1 MDLRERK
8 NINQQKTREFLQDTI
23 DDLRNSIA
31 RTEILL
37 REDKER
43 LSFLLKDLQNRQPIE
58 YKPKPN
64 EVSNALFNIIDVVE
78 TIKANGLS
86 KVKRVHDGTDNE
98 ETLGDLVEDLQEF
111 LNNLDNTFGDHT
123 DNNPKVFLDFKC
135 DQFVSVE
142 TTLTREEAESMTED
156 GMDALRVKYQSEAI
170 KLYEEHMS
178 KGDFVWELDFHV
190 QEPDG
195 SETEIKI

>member
-23 DDLRNSIA
+23 DNLRNSIA
-31 RTEILL
+31 RTETLL

-43 LSFLLKDLQNRQPIE
+43 LSFLLKDLQNRQPIR
-58 YKPKPN
+58 
-64 EVSNALFNIIDVVE
+64 A
-78 TIKANGLS
+78 
-86 KVKRVHDGTDNE
+86 
-98 ETLGDLVEDLQEF
+98 
-111 LNNLDNTFGDHT
+111 
-123 DNNPKVFLDFKC
+123 KVFLDFKC

-142 TTLTREEAESMTED
+142 TTLTPEEAESMTED

-190 QEPDG
+190 QEADG

>member
-8 NINQQKTREFLQDTI
+8 NKNKLKVREFLQDTI

-43 LSFLLKDLQNRQPIE
+43 LSFLLKDLQNRQPE
-58 YKPKPN
+58 
-64 EVSNALFNIIDVVE
+64 A
-78 TIKANGLS
+78 A
-86 KVKRVHDGTDNE
+86 
-98 ETLGDLVEDLQEF
+98 
-111 LNNLDNTFGDHT
+111 
-123 DNNPKVFLDFKC
+123 KVFLDFKC

-142 TTLTREEAESMTED
+142 TTLTREEAESMTKD
-156 GMDALRVKYQSEAI
+156 GMDALRVKYQGEAI

-190 QEPDG
+190 QESDG
-195 SETEIKI
+195 SET

>member
-8 NINQQKTREFLQDTI
+8 NINQQKTRKFLQDTI

-31 RTEILL
+31 RTETLL

-43 LSFLLKDLQNRQPIE
+43 LSFLLKDLQNRQR
-58 YKPKPN
+58 
-64 EVSNALFNIIDVVE
+64 
-78 TIKANGLS
+78 T
-86 KVKRVHDGTDNE
+86 RT
-98 ETLGDLVEDLQEF
+98 
-111 LNNLDNTFGDHT
+111 
-123 DNNPKVFLDFKC
+123 KVFLNFKC

-142 TTLTREEAESMTED
+142 TTLTPEEAESMTED

>member
-31 RTEILL
+31 RTETLL

-43 LSFLLKDLQNRQPIE
+43 LSFLLKDLQNRQPIR
-58 YKPKPN
+58 
-64 EVSNALFNIIDVVE
+64 A
-78 TIKANGLS
+78 
-86 KVKRVHDGTDNE
+86 
-98 ETLGDLVEDLQEF
+98 
-111 LNNLDNTFGDHT
+111 
-123 DNNPKVFLDFKC
+123 KVFLDFKC

-142 TTLTREEAESMTED
+142 TTLTPEEAESMTED

-190 QEPDG
+190 QEADG

>member
-1 MDLRERK
+1 MDLTFQNVLRRES
-8 NINQQKTREFLQDTI
+8 LQDSI

-31 RTEILL
+31 RTETLL

-43 LSFLLKDLQNRQPIE
+43 LSFLLKDLQNRQPTR
-58 YKPKPN
+58 
-64 EVSNALFNIIDVVE
+64 A
-78 TIKANGLS
+78 
-86 KVKRVHDGTDNE
+86 
-98 ETLGDLVEDLQEF
+98 
-111 LNNLDNTFGDHT
+111 
-123 DNNPKVFLDFKC
+123 KVFLDFKC

-142 TTLTREEAESMTED
+142 TTLTPQEAESMSED

-190 QEPDG
+190 QEADG

>member
-1 MDLRERK
+1 MDLWERK
-8 NINQQKTREFLQDTI
+8 NRNKQKTREFLQDTI

-31 RTEILL
+31 RTETLL

-43 LSFLLKDLQNRQPIE
+43 LSFLLKDLQNRQPTR
-58 YKPKPN
+58 
-64 EVSNALFNIIDVVE
+64 A
-78 TIKANGLS
+78 
-86 KVKRVHDGTDNE
+86 
-98 ETLGDLVEDLQEF
+98 
-111 LNNLDNTFGDHT
+111 
-123 DNNPKVFLDFKC
+123 KVFLDFKC

-142 TTLTREEAESMTED
+142 TTLTPQEAESMTED

-190 QEPDG
+190 QESDG

>member
-31 RTEILL
+31 RTETLL

-43 LSFLLKDLQNRQPIE
+43 LSFLLKDLQNRQRTR
-58 YKPKPN
+58 
-64 EVSNALFNIIDVVE
+64 A
-78 TIKANGLS
+78 
-86 KVKRVHDGTDNE
+86 
-98 ETLGDLVEDLQEF
+98 
-111 LNNLDNTFGDHT
+111 
-123 DNNPKVFLDFKC
+123 KVFLDFKC

-142 TTLTREEAESMTED
+142 TTLTPEEAESMTED
-156 GMDALRVKYQSEAI
+156 GMDALRLKYQSEAI

-190 QEPDG
+190 QDADG
-195 SETEIKI
+195 TETEIKI

>member
-31 RTEILL
+31 RTETLL

-43 LSFLLKDLQNRQPIE
+43 LSFLLKDLQNRQPIR
-58 YKPKPN
+58 
-64 EVSNALFNIIDVVE
+64 A
-78 TIKANGLS
+78 
-86 KVKRVHDGTDNE
+86 
-98 ETLGDLVEDLQEF
+98 
-111 LNNLDNTFGDHT
+111 
-123 DNNPKVFLDFKC
+123 KVFLDFKC

-142 TTLTREEAESMTED
+142 TTLTPEEAESMTED

-170 KLYEEHMS
+170 KLYEERMS
-178 KGDFVWELDFHV
+178 EGDFVWELDFHL
-190 QEPDG
+190 QEADG

>member
-31 RTEILL
+31 RTETLL
-37 REDKER
+37 KEDKER
-43 LSFLLKDLQNRQPIE
+43 LSFLLKDLQNRQPTR
-58 YKPKPN
+58 
-64 EVSNALFNIIDVVE
+64 A
-78 TIKANGLS
+78 
-86 KVKRVHDGTDNE
+86 
-98 ETLGDLVEDLQEF
+98 
-111 LNNLDNTFGDHT
+111 
-123 DNNPKVFLDFKC
+123 KVFLDFKC

-142 TTLTREEAESMTED
+142 TTLTPQEAEAMSED

-178 KGDFVWELDFHV
+178 KGDFVWELGFHV

-195 SETEIKI
+195 SETEL

>member
-31 RTEILL
+31 RTETLL

-43 LSFLLKDLQNRQPIE
+43 LSFLLKDLQNRQR
-58 YKPKPN
+58 
-64 EVSNALFNIIDVVE
+64 
-78 TIKANGLS
+78 T
-86 KVKRVHDGTDNE
+86 RT
-98 ETLGDLVEDLQEF
+98 
-111 LNNLDNTFGDHT
+111 
-123 DNNPKVFLDFKC
+123 KVFLNFKC

-142 TTLTREEAESMTED
+142 TTLTPEEAESMTPD
-156 GMDALRVKYQSEAI
+156 GLDALRVKYQSEAI

-178 KGDFVWELDFHV
+178 KGDFGWRLFFHV
-190 QEPDG
+190 ENADG
-195 SETEIKI
+195 SETEINI

>member
-1 MDLRERK
+1 MKNDNKLVHYAQNKLRSK
-8 NINQQKTREFLQDTI
+8 QLIQDSI

-31 RTEILL
+31 RTEYFL

-43 LSFLLKDLQNRQPIE
+43 LSNMLKDLQNLQPIR
-58 YKPKPN
+58 
-64 EVSNALFNIIDVVE
+64 A
-78 TIKANGLS
+78 
-86 KVKRVHDGTDNE
+86 
-98 ETLGDLVEDLQEF
+98 
-111 LNNLDNTFGDHT
+111 
-123 DNNPKVFLDFKC
+123 KVFLDFKC

-142 TTLTREEAESMTED
+142 TTLTPEEAESMTED

-190 QEPDG
+190 QEADG

>member
-8 NINQQKTREFLQDTI
+8 NINQQKTRKFLQDTI

-31 RTEILL
+31 RTETLL

-43 LSFLLKDLQNRQPIE
+43 LSFLLKDLQNRQRTRTQ
-58 YKPKPN
+58 
-64 EVSNALFNIIDVVE
+64 V
-78 TIKANGLS
+78 
-86 KVKRVHDGTDNE
+86 
-98 ETLGDLVEDLQEF
+98 F
-111 LNNLDNTFGDHT
+111 LN
-123 DNNPKVFLDFKC
+123 FKC

-142 TTLTREEAESMTED
+142 TTLTPEEAESMTPD

-178 KGDFVWELDFHV
+178 KGDFGWRLFFHV
-190 QEPDG
+190 ENADG
-195 SETEIKI
+195 SETEINI

>member
-31 RTEILL
+31 RTETLL
-37 REDKER
+37 KEDKER
-43 LSFLLKDLQNRQPIE
+43 LSFLLKDLQNRQRTR
-58 YKPKPN
+58 
-64 EVSNALFNIIDVVE
+64 A
-78 TIKANGLS
+78 
-86 KVKRVHDGTDNE
+86 
-98 ETLGDLVEDLQEF
+98 
-111 LNNLDNTFGDHT
+111 
-123 DNNPKVFLDFKC
+123 KVFLDFKC

-142 TTLTREEAESMTED
+142 TTLTPEEAESMTND

-190 QEPDG
+190 QEADG

>member
-8 NINQQKTREFLQDTI
+8 KINQQKTREFLQDTI

-31 RTEILL
+31 RTETLL

-43 LSFLLKDLQNRQPIE
+43 LSFLLKDLQNRQR
-58 YKPKPN
+58 
-64 EVSNALFNIIDVVE
+64 
-78 TIKANGLS
+78 T
-86 KVKRVHDGTDNE
+86 RT
-98 ETLGDLVEDLQEF
+98 
-111 LNNLDNTFGDHT
+111 
-123 DNNPKVFLDFKC
+123 KVFLNFKC

-142 TTLTREEAESMTED
+142 TTLTPEEAESMTED

>member
-43 LSFLLKDLQNRQPIE
+43 LSFLLKDLQNRQPIR
-58 YKPKPN
+58 
-64 EVSNALFNIIDVVE
+64 A
-78 TIKANGLS
+78 
-86 KVKRVHDGTDNE
+86 
-98 ETLGDLVEDLQEF
+98 
-111 LNNLDNTFGDHT
+111 
-123 DNNPKVFLDFKC
+123 KVFLDFKC

-142 TTLTREEAESMTED
+142 TTLTPQEAESMTED